1 MVATLCSS
9 LPFVCGGKK
18 KNQHRNVL
26 TTATMQAAAPVI
38 PKDWRPTFVQH
49 VTAARGSSSS
59 SRGGREPPSEP
70 PNYNIPPNIFME
82 VPGVKVRRA
91 EPWPS
96 CSQWKIQPLV
106 LMDFIQEFS
115 LGMSIHDFP
124 GNWESSPTPE
134 MMSFLLTFPTS
145 KQPYSRILA
154 FSSHTR

>member
-1 MVATLCSS
+1 
-9 LPFVCGGKK
+9 
-18 KNQHRNVL
+18 
-26 TTATMQAAAPVI
+26 MQAAAPVI

-70 PNYNIPPNIFME
+70 PNYNIPPDIFME
-82 VPGVKVRRA
+82 VPGVKARRA

-124 GNWESSPTPE
+124 GN
-134 MMSFLLTFPTS
+134 
-145 KQPYSRILA
+145 
-154 FSSHTR
+154 